1 MNLGARLM
9 LCIACIACI
18 ACIGRVAHAEAPQL
32 EVQVALGLRNS
43 STTESHQHYVVD
55 ETSSVRVAADGLLG
69 FRFGRFLVG
78 LRAGLATP
86 LRFYSSSFNSGE
98 IEADTESAISPLD
111 LGLAG
116 QFDILGGLWFSGW
129 LGTTVAFAHA
139 NSPAKFINAID
150 FFGPIPDASW
160 RYHTTNFGWGV
171 ALGYDVVQNK
181 HGRLAA
187 VAGVEFQG
195 IGTIPYRYNTGAIS
209 AESETFSSS
218 SVTLGVAYAF

>member
-9 LCIACIACI
+9 LSIACTAY
-18 ACIGRVAHAEAPQL
+18 IGRSAHADAPELEA
-32 EVQVALGLRNS
+32 QVALGLRSS
-43 STTESHQHYVVD
+43 STTESHYHYVVD
-55 ETSSVRVAADGLLG
+55 ETSSVRVAVDGLLG

-78 LRAGLATP
+78 LHAGIATP

-98 IEADTESAISPLD
+98 IEADTESAIYPLD

-116 QFDILGGLWFSGW
+116 QFDILAGAWFSGW
-129 LGTTVAFAHA
+129 LGATVAFAHA

-150 FFGPIPDASW
+150 FFGPIPAASW

-171 ALGYDVVQNK
+171 ALGYDIVRNK

-187 VAGVEFQG
+187 VVGVEFQG
-195 IGTIPYRYNTGAIS
+195 IGTVPHRYNSGAIS

-218 SVTLGVAYAF
+218 SVTLGIAYAY